1 MLEPIDV
8 IGQVFCVQ
16 PRVVVLQ
23 GFVVPEL
30 ADDAAA
36 EELCAFLIGPIRV
49 RVVAEEVRLH
59 LRVKIGDDL
68 LRLLELLHPI
78 VVLRQA
84 VRMLIEEGS
93 VLHVLVV
100 EQASILQVFA
110 QCSNG
115 GHRHSKNVFHFY

>member
-8 IGQVFCVQ
+8 IGQVLCVQ

-23 GFVVPEL
+23 GFVVSEL

-36 EELCAFLIGPIRV
+36 EELCALLICPIRV

-59 LRVKIGDDL
+59 LRIEISNEL

-78 VVLRQA
+78 VVL
-84 VRMLIEEGS
+84 
-93 VLHVLVV
+93 
-100 EQASILQVFA
+100 
-110 QCSNG
+110 
-115 GHRHSKNVFHFY
+115 